1 MNNIVLSIE
10 KKILL
15 FERKIRYN
23 LKPLHIKVLGIEET
37 IDYILEHKSSV
48 VRFGDGENK
57 LINGTSIGY
66 QDYDPEL
73 SKVLSDL
80 ISSESNERFLV
91 CVADVFDDYDRYND
105 DMKIYWYKHLIVN
118 REMYKSIYTA
128 SWYGSA
134 FISRPYMDLKD
145 KRNSKRYFDKLRQVW
160 EDQDLLIV
168 EGTLSR
174 SGTGNDLF
182 DNAKSVK
189 RIICPSKNAFSKVDV
204 IQQEILKYAKGRL
217 ILVMLGPTAKVLV
230 KKLSDLGYQAI
241 DIGHIDSEYEWY
253 KMGATHKVKI
263 PNKHTAELD
272 DGEVSVVEDKKYQSE
287 ILTVIDD

>member
-91 CVADVFDDYDRYND
+91 CVADVFDNYDRYND
-105 DMKIYWYKHLIVN
+105 DMKIYWYKHLIMN

-145 KRNSKRYFDKLRQVW
+145 KRNSKRYFNKLRQIW
-160 EDQDLLIV
+160 QDQDLLM
-168 EGTLSR
+168 EM
-174 SGTGNDLF
+174 
-182 DNAKSVK
+182 
-189 RIICPSKNAFSKVDV
+189 IC
-204 IQQEILKYAKGRL
+204 L
-217 ILVMLGPTAKVLV
+217 IT
-230 KKLSDLGYQAI
+230 Q
-241 DIGHIDSEYEWY
+241 
-253 KMGATHKVKI
+253 
-263 PNKHTAELD
+263 N
-272 DGEVSVVEDKKYQSE
+272 Q
-287 ILTVIDD
+287 

>member
-57 LINGTSIGY
+57 LINGTSIVY

-80 ISSESNERFLV
+80 ISSESNEHLLV
-91 CVADVFDDYDRYND
+91 CVADVFDNYDRYND
-105 DMKIYWYKHLIVN
+105 DMRIYWYKHLIMN

-134 FISRPYMDLKD
+134 FISRAYIDLKD

-160 EDQDLLIV
+160 ENQDLLIV

-174 SGTGNDLF
+174 SVTGNDLF

-230 KKLSDLGYQAI
+230 KNLSDLGYQAI